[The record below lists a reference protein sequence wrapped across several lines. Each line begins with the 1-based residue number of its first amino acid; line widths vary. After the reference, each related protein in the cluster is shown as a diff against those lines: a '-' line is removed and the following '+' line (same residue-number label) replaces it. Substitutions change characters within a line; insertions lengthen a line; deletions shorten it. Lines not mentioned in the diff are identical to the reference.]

1 MRLKTFRANTMA
13 EALAQVK
20 RELGASATILH
31 TRTYSQG
38 GVLGFGAKEIVEVTA
53 GVDDQRGK
61 TAKRPR
67 ATRPAPRAQPTQ
79 PEPSTNAP
87 QASRSGAS
95 NMTTGDLI
103 RRTYQVAKAEL
114 EQAQSAVPPTAPSE
128 PLLVAPPSPDAEQLA
143 REMEQVKRMV
153 GRMMVQQRQRSR
165 LTRRGSKDSAGEMSD
180 TLFNRYLAL
189 LEQEVTEEL
198 AEEIIQQVRE
208 TLGPNELQ
216 DEHAV
221 HAALTEAIAHLVPAE
236 PSAGEL
242 TVPDD
247 GRPRT
252 VALIGPTGVGKTTT
266 IAKLAANF
274 RLKHNKRV
282 GLITMDTY
290 RIAAVDQLRTYANII
305 GVPLHVVVSPDEL
318 SGALKQCKGC
328 DAVLIDTA
336 GRSPRDDPRLEE
348 LSTFIRTANPH
359 EVHLCLSST
368 CTQKVMLDAVDRFSR
383 IRADRIIFTKLDE
396 AVSFGVLLNVVRK
409 VRKQL
414 SYLTTGQE
422 VPHEIEPHSPGRLAE
437 LVLKGDLAKEEA

>member
-1 MRLKTFRANTMA
+1 MA
-13 EALAQVK
+13 EALSLVK
-20 RELGASATILH
+20 RELGTGAVILH
-31 TRTYSQG
+31 TRTYAQG
-38 GVLGFGAKEIVEVTA
+38 GVLGFGAKEVVEVTA
-53 GVDDQRGK
+53 GLDESRGRSS
-61 TAKRPR
+61 KRSRPNR
-67 ATRPAPRAQPTQ
+67 AAGRAQTVRPSEPKEESPT
-79 PEPSTNAP
+79 A
-87 QASRSGAS
+87 RSNTS

-114 EQAQSAVPPTAPSE
+114 EQSQAAAPPAAPIE
-128 PLLVAPPSPDAEQLA
+128 PMLAPAPSPDAEQLA

-165 LTRRGSKDSAGEMSD
+165 LTRRGSKDGQGDMSD

-189 LEQEVTEEL
+189 LEQEVAEEL

-208 TLGPNELQ
+208 SLGPTEHQ
-216 DEHAV
+216 DEQAV
-221 HAALTEAIAHLVPAE
+221 HAAMTEAIAHLVPAE
-236 PSAGEL
+236 PGTGEL
-242 TVPDD
+242 VAPKD

-318 SGALKQCKGC
+318 TGALKQCNGC

-396 AVSFGVLLNVVRK
+396 AVSFGVLLNVMRK

-437 LVLKGDLAKEEA
+437 LVLKGDLTKEDV